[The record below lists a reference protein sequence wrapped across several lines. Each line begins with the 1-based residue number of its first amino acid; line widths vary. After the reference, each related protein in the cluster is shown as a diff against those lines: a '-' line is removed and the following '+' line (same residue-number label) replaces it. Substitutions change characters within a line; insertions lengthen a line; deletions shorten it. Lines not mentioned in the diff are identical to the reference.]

1 MKVAV
6 IAGSGLSSVTERIEG
21 ERRLW
26 THPGL
31 DRPPAPGHR
40 MEVVEGSLGGVPALG
55 FGGRLHFYQGYSMA
69 EVAEPVA
76 QAHDW
81 GAEVLFVTNATGSLR
96 AELASGEIALIRDH
110 VNLMGDNPLR
120 GAPSYP
126 RGTPAPSYPR
136 GTPALEFLDLSQAYD
151 PALRH
156 AARAAGRRMGLR
168 LPEVVYV
175 GVAGPSFETPAEVRM
190 LRMLG
195 GDVAGMSSVPEV
207 IMARRLGMR
216 VLGVTVIANR
226 AGAPATA
233 EDVLLASQARAA
245 EVGDLL
251 EAVAAGLA

>member
-21 ERRLW
+21 ERRPW

-31 DRPPAPGHR
+31 DRPPAPGHK
-40 MEVVEGSLGGVPALG
+40 MEVVEGTLAGVPALG

-216 VLGVTVIANR
+216 VLGVTVVANR

>member
-6 IAGSGLSSVTERIEG
+6 IAGSGLSSVTDRIEG
-21 ERRLW
+21 ERRPW

-31 DRPPAPGHR
+31 DRPPAPGHK
-40 MEVVEGSLGGVPALG
+40 MEVVEGTLGGVPALG

-120 GAPSYP
+120 GTS
-126 RGTPAPSYPR
+126 
-136 GTPALEFLDLSQAYD
+136 EFIDLSQAYD

-156 AARAAGRRMGLR
+156 AAQAAGRRMGLR

-175 GVAGPSFETPAEVRM
+175 GVAGPSLETPAEVRM

-216 VLGVTVIANR
+216 VLGVTVVANR

-251 EAVAAGLA
+251 EAVAASLA

>member
-1 MKVAV
+1 VKVAV

-21 ERRLW
+21 ERRPW

-31 DRPPAPGHR
+31 DRPPAPGHK
-40 MEVVEGSLGGVPALG
+40 MEVVEGTFGGVPALG

-69 EVAEPVA
+69 EVVEPVA

-120 GAPSYP
+120 GTS
-126 RGTPAPSYPR
+126 
-136 GTPALEFLDLSQAYD
+136 EFLDLSQAYD
-151 PALRH
+151 PALR
-156 AARAAGRRMGLR
+156 RAAQAAASRMGLR
-168 LPEVVYV
+168 PPEVVYV

-195 GDVAGMSSVPEV
+195 GEVVGMSSVPEV

-216 VLGVTVIANR
+216 VLGVTVVANR

-233 EDVLLASQARAA
+233 EDVLLASRARATA
-245 EVGDLL
+245 VGDLL
-251 EAVAAGLA
+251 QAVAAGQA

>member
-21 ERRLW
+21 ERRPW

-31 DRPPAPGHR
+31 DRPPAPGHK
-40 MEVVEGSLGGVPALG
+40 MEVVEGTLGGVPALG

-69 EVAEPVA
+69 EVVEPVA

-81 GAEVLFVTNATGSLR
+81 GADVLFVTNATGSLR

-120 GAPSYP
+120 GTS
-126 RGTPAPSYPR
+126 
-136 GTPALEFLDLSQAYD
+136 EFIDLSQAYD
-151 PALRH
+151 PVLR
-156 AARAAGRRMGLR
+156 RAAQAAGSRMGLR

-175 GVAGPSFETPAEVRM
+175 GMAGPTFETPAEVRM

-216 VLGVTVIANR
+216 VLGVTVVANR

-233 EDVLLASQARAA
+233 ENVLRASQSRAS
-245 EVGDLL
+245 EVADLL
-251 EAVAAGLA
+251 EAVAASLA